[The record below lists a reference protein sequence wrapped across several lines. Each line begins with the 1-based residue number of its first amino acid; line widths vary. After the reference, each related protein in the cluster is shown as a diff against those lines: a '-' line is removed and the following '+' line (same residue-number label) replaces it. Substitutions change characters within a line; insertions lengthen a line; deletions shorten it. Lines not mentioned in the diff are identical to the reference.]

1 MRAHA
6 HLAGFELPWRRPA
19 RLGTPRLLARLRAPW
34 LDREL
39 ARGVESWRSRVHAA
53 RALQVTSDR
62 HRKALAEW
70 LERLVAT
77 ADAAPPPVSRLS
89 ARVTPCAEQIFLARY
104 EMQALAAHLR
114 APVPIDAGAAV
125 RLRLVLAD
133 GSGPCYRRTSPLALR
148 DALVA
153 LDAAL
158 DVPD

>member
-6 HLAGFELPWRRPA
+6 HLPGLELPWRRPA

-39 ARGVESWRSRVHAA
+39 ARGVESWRS
-53 RALQVTSDR
+53 
-62 HRKALAEW
+62 
-70 LERLVAT
+70 
-77 ADAAPPPVSRLS
+77 
-89 ARVTPCAEQIFLARY
+89 
-104 EMQALAAHLR
+104 
-114 APVPIDAGAAV
+114 
-125 RLRLVLAD
+125 
-133 GSGPCYRRTSPLALR
+133 GPCYRRTSPLALR